1 MSYDPTSYD
10 PTSDDPTSH
19 DPTNPGDEALE
30 PPPSSSPP
38 PPPGD
43 PLFDEPTGAAG
54 PARTAAAAPSR
65 KALVGAGLGAAVI
78 ALGAVIGINLADS
91 GAESA
96 STAAGAMPSGM
107 AGAQG
112 GMPGGP
118 GGGTVGTVD
127 SVDGSTL
134 AVSTQDGQ
142 SVSVATSDDTVV
154 AISEAGSADD
164 VDEGDQV
171 LVMGAADGDT
181 IAAERVVDR
190 GDTAEGD
197 AGSNSTASNSTAG
210 PPGGMGGV
218 ATGEVSA
225 VDGDT
230 FTVSAAGGDVT
241 VTMTDSTTVVVEVPG
256 SLSDLSSGDSVMVQG
271 EAGDDG
277 TVTATRIIS
286 GDLPQGGPPMQ
297 GGSPGQMP
305 AAPGGS
311 SGQPTGVPGTGGGP
325 TT

>member
-1 MSYDPTSYD
+1 MSYDP
-10 PTSDDPTSH
+10 PNP

-30 PPPSSSPP
+30 PPTSSPP

-54 PARTAAAAPSR
+54 PARTAAAAPNR
-65 KALVGAGLGAAVI
+65 RPLVGAGIGAAVI

-96 STAAGAMPSGM
+96 STAAGAMPAGM
-107 AGAQG
+107 VGARG

-118 GGGTVGTVD
+118 GMAGGPGGGGDGGTVGTVD

-134 AVSTQDGQ
+134 TVSTQDGQ

-190 GDTAEGD
+190 GDIAAGD
-197 AGSNSTASNSTAG
+197 AGSNSAGSNSTASNSTAG
-210 PPGGMGGV
+210 PPGGMGGL
-218 ATGEVSA
+218 ATGEVSS

-230 FTVSAAGGDVT
+230 FTVSTANGDVT
-241 VTMTDSTTVVVEVPG
+241 VTMTDSTTVVVEVHG
-256 SLSDLSSGDSVMVQG
+256 SVSDLSSGDTVMVQG
-271 EAGDDG
+271 ETADDG
-277 TVTATRIIS
+277 SVAAARIIS

-297 GGSPGQMP
+297 GGST
-305 AAPGGS
+305 
-311 SGQPTGVPGTGGGP
+311 GQPAGIPGAGGGA

>member
-1 MSYDPTSYD
+1 MSYG
-10 PTSDDPTSH
+10 
-19 DPTNPGDEALE
+19 PTNPGDEALE
-30 PPPSSSPP
+30 APPSSPP

-54 PARTAAAAPSR
+54 PARTAAAAPNR
-65 KALVGAGLGAAVI
+65 RALVGAGLGAAVI
-78 ALGAVIGINLADS
+78 ALGAVIGINLASS

-96 STAAGAMPSGM
+96 STAASAMPSGM

-118 GGGTVGTVD
+118 GMAGGGGGGTVGTVD

-134 AVSTQDGQ
+134 TVSTQDGR
-142 SVSVATSDDTVV
+142 SVSVTTSDDTVV

-190 GDTAEGD
+190 GDTDAGD
-197 AGSNSTASNSTAG
+197 AASNSTGSNSAASNSTAG
-210 PPGGMGGV
+210 PPGGMGGLV
-218 ATGEVSA
+218 TGEVGS

-230 FTVSAAGGDVT
+230 FTVSTADGAVT
-241 VTMTDSTTVVVEVPG
+241 VTMTDSTTVVVEVHG
-256 SLSDLSSGDSVMVQG
+256 SVSDLSSGDSVMVQG
-271 EAGDDG
+271 EAADDDG
-277 TVTATRIIS
+277 VTATRIIS

-297 GGSPGQMP
+297 GGSTGQTP

-311 SGQPTGVPGTGGGP
+311 SGSTGQPAGMPGAGGGP

>member
-1 MSYDPTSYD
+1 M
-10 PTSDDPTSH
+10 
-19 DPTNPGDEALE
+19 
-30 PPPSSSPP
+30 
-38 PPPGD
+38 
-43 PLFDEPTGAAG
+43 
-54 PARTAAAAPSR
+54 
-65 KALVGAGLGAAVI
+65 GAGLGAAVI

-96 STAAGAMPSGM
+96 STAAGAMPAGM

-118 GGGTVGTVD
+118 GMTGGPGGGGGGSTVGTVD

-154 AISEAGSADD
+154 TISGTGSADD

-181 IAAERVVDR
+181 MAAERVVDR
-190 GDTAEGD
+190 GETDAGD
-197 AGSNSTASNSTAG
+197 AASNSTGSNSTDSNSTAG

-218 ATGEVSA
+218 ATGEVSS

-311 SGQPTGVPGTGGGP
+311 SGSTDQPAGIPSAGGGA